1 MREFDNSRENLITI
15 SNYLLSYLENYS
27 NEITL
32 VHQGFPGGSDG
43 KESVCNVGDLGWEDS
58 LEEGMA
64 TLSNILSWRIAMDRS
79 LADYSP
85 WDPKE
90 LDTTEQLSKTIPCLR
105 GIFLVC
111 MKFRL
116 T

>member
-1 MREFDNSRENLITI
+1 MKLHWSTRAS
-15 SNYLLSYLENYS
+15 
-27 NEITL
+27 L
-32 VHQGFPGGSDG
+32 VAQTVKNPSAMW
-43 KESVCNVGDLGWEDS
+43 ETWVRSPGWEDS

-64 TLSNILSWRIAMDRS
+64 THSNILAWRIAMDRS
-79 LADYSP
+79 LAGYSP
-85 WDPKE
+85 WGPKE

-105 GIFLVC
+105 SKIFLVC

>member
-1 MREFDNSRENLITI
+1 
-15 SNYLLSYLENYS
+15 
-27 NEITL
+27 
-32 VHQGFPGGSDG
+32 
-43 KESVCNVGDLGWEDS
+43 
-58 LEEGMA
+58 MA
-64 TLSNILSWRIAMDRS
+64 TLSNILAWRIAMDRS

-90 LDTTEQLSKTIPCLR
+90 LDTTEQLSKTISCLMTEQLSKTIPCLR